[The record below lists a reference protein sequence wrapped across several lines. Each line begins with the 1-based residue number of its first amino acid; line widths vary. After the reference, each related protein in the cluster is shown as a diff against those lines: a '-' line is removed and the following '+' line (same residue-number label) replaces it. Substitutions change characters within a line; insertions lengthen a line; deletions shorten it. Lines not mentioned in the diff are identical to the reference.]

1 MQFCA
6 FIFYLFYGRNMKKFS
21 IDIKKIF
28 AEIKTYFL
36 QIHWKII
43 PILIFE
49 SFAFLQFTSIYCP
62 NEYKNPQDF
71 ISQVFGLTYLV
82 QGEKLFLLN
91 FFGFFAIHF
100 VFLIISTVCR
110 RGTNKVFCLLASQI
124 CAILALYSI
133 ADLFTVKLPVYFAW
147 IFAAA
152 VVFKGKKNL
161 GAMICGA
168 AVFLI
173 FQFHYSFMGADLYV
187 FVKLDPSPQEFAAAC
202 LILGCYITFLFL
214 LSRSHQKYRTVRG
227 ELAQIAQRLDETGF
241 FITELQESNAKSA
254 EEAAEEERLRIT
266 REIHDS
272 TGYVLV
278 NIIAMMDAIMSCGCQ
293 NQSEELFESIRK
305 QASDGLQETRRILRQ
320 LRAPEEEPKV
330 TTIEAAYKLKQM
342 LESVSAIKVEIEAG
356 NMQKDYGEKITKV
369 LTRIIQESFTNSI
382 KHGHSSRI
390 LIHFWQRQNE
400 LTMTI
405 TDNGKG
411 AKQIVKGIGLS
422 GMEERLARI
431 GGSLSAAAMEEG
443 GFRICAKV
451 PLTGEEEN

>member
-1 MQFCA
+1 MRKIEIDFGKLLA
-6 FIFYLFYGRNMKKFS
+6 VFKTFFKKTLWKFVPPVLF
-21 IDIKKIF
+21 
-28 AEIKTYFL
+28 ET
-36 QIHWKII
+36 
-43 PILIFE
+43 
-49 SFAFLQFTSIYCP
+49 FAFVQFTDIYFYNAKDYQNLQQTLQFLS
-62 NEYKNPQDF
+62 
-71 ISQVFGLTYLV
+71 LA
-82 QGEKLFLLN
+82 QGNSLFLLN
-91 FFGFFAIHF
+91 FYGFFAMHCMM
-100 VFLIISTVCR
+100 LILALVCR
-110 RGTNKVFCLLASQI
+110 HNTNKVFCLLLSQI
-124 CAILALYSI
+124 SAVLALYSI

-147 IFAAA
+147 LFTVAVIF
-152 VVFKGKKNL
+152 KYKTSIGL
-161 GAMICGA
+161 MLYGCT
-168 AVFLI
+168 VFLI
-173 FQFHYSFMGADLYV
+173 FQFHYRFMGADLYT
-187 FVKLDPSPQEFAAAC
+187 FVKLNPSRQEFAAAC
-202 LILGCYITFLFL
+202 LILFCYVIFLFL
-214 LSRSHQKYRTVRG
+214 LSRKHEKYTAARG
-227 ELAQIAQRLDETGF
+227 ELAKIAHRLDETGF
-241 FITELQESNAKSA
+241 FITELQETNAKSA

-293 NQSEELFESIRK
+293 NQGEELFETIRK

-320 LRAPEEEPKV
+320 LRAQEEEVPI

-356 NMQKDYGEKITKV
+356 NMQKDYGPKITKV

-390 LIHFWQRQNE
+390 LIHFWQLPDQ

-422 GMEERLARI
+422 GMEERLAQI
-431 GGSLSAAAMEEG
+431 GGTLSAGALEEG

-451 PLTGEEEN
+451 PLTNLTEL